1 MSVFSKLVGWVR
13 SSDTLDK
20 FKVADTTPTE
30 RTVFDSDGY
39 LYQRDTKLTATGAEV
54 NKLASVTAG
63 TVSASKAVVVGT
75 DKNIDTLTLPVSGLR
90 LSSSVGST
98 GVAVTASAAEINTLT
113 SVTAGTAAAS
123 KAAVLGADKNLDTLT
138 LPVSGLRLSSSVGST
153 GVAIARTAAELN
165 NLQKAVSAATT
176 SANIDNYTRVS
187 IGSTSAAQTFTLA
200 APVLGATVEVLCV
213 GVVASTTPHIVNAG
227 TGATFDGTNANA
239 SVTAIGDTLKLV
251 GISATRWA
259 TVATTGITL
268 ST

>member
-75 DKNIDTLTLPVSGLR
+75 DKNLDTLTLPVSGLR

-123 KAAVLGADKNLDTLT
+123 KAAVLGANKNLDLLT
-138 LPVSGLRLSSSVGST
+138 LPVSGLRIGTSDGT
-153 GVAIARTAAELN
+153 PIDRTAAELN
-165 NLQKAVSAATT
+165 NLQKAVSAANTT
-176 SANIDNYTRVS
+176 TAIANYSRVS
-187 IGSTSAAQTFTLA
+187 IGSTEVAQTFTLA

-239 SVTAIGDTLKLV
+239 SVTAIGDTLTLV

-259 TVATTGITL
+259 TIKTTGITL